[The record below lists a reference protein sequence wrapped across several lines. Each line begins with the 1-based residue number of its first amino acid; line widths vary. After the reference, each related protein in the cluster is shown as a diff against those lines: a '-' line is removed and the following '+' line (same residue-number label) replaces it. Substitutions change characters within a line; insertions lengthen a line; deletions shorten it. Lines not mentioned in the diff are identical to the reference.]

1 MAYNPVC
8 NLRLGSGIMPF
19 RKLRDAG
26 VPICLGTD
34 EACSDDSHNLWVSA
48 KIAGMIHTLC
58 DADYTG
64 WPTATE
70 ILEAVWLGRARAIR
84 HPVGRLA
91 PGYKADIAL
100 LELTSDS
107 VTPLNDLHRQLVYA
121 ETGNSV
127 RHTIVNGAVV
137 VMNGVVT
144 TLDEQAIKAELRR
157 LAPKIRGYIAKL
169 LSEAEALIP
178 YYREMY
184 LKAMRT
190 DVGMMRRLSDADE
203 EFGFG

>member
-1 MAYNPVC
+1 MSIV
-8 NLRLGSGIMPF
+8 
-19 RKLRDAG
+19 
-26 VPICLGTD
+26 
-34 EACSDDSHNLWVSA
+34 
-48 KIAGMIHTLC
+48 
-58 DADYTG
+58 
-64 WPTATE
+64 
-70 ILEAVWLGRARAIR
+70 
-84 HPVGRLA
+84 A

-107 VTPLNDLHRQLVYA
+107 FTPLNDLPRQLVYA

-137 VMNGVVT
+137 VRNGVVT

-157 LAPKIRGYIAKL
+157 LASTIRGYIAKIR
-169 LSEAEALIP
+169 SEAEKLIP

-190 DVGMMRRLSDADE
+190 DVGMMRRLSDVDE